1 MEPKTPPP
9 GSAKTKGKKEVRSK
23 NLLGPALAAILVLG
37 NGLAA
42 AQDKMAES
50 WEETINQT
58 QPPQKV
64 LDAIGL
70 RPGMV
75 VGEVGAG
82 RGRYTVRL
90 AERVGPG
97 GIVYANDIDRDALD
111 YLARRCQANSL
122 NNVKIIAGELHDPG
136 FPPRSLDMVFM
147 INVYNSFEDP
157 VRYLQNIAPA
167 LKPGGTLAI
176 VLVDPVKFP
185 GVPKRSATREQFLA
199 SAGRAGYRLIKE
211 EAFLIHDNIFVLGPE
226 RTP

>member
-1 MEPKTPPP
+1 MKI
-9 GSAKTKGKKEVRSK
+9 K

-50 WEETINQT
+50 WEETINHT

-64 LDAIGL
+64 LEAIGL

-111 YLARRCQANSL
+111 YLSRRCQANSL
-122 NNVKIIAGELHDPG
+122 NNVKVIAGELHDPG

-157 VRYLQNIAPA
+157 VRYLRNIAPA

-211 EAFLIHDNIFVLGPE
+211 ETFLLHDNIFVLSPE
-226 RTP
+226 RTL

>member
-1 MEPKTPPP
+1 MEPITPTLVLVE
-9 GSAKTKGKKEVRSK
+9 TKRRMEVK
-23 NLLGPALAAILVLG
+23 IKDFLGPALMAILLLG
-37 NGLAA
+37 NGGAP
-42 AQDKMAES
+42 AQDRMAEP
-50 WEETINQT
+50 WEEAINQT

-70 RPGMV
+70 RPGMA

-90 AERVGPG
+90 AERVGSDG
-97 GIVYANDIDRDALD
+97 TVYANDIDRDALD
-111 YLARRCQANSL
+111 YLALRCQANSL
-122 NNVKIIAGELHDPG
+122 NNVKIIVGELHDPG

-157 VRYLQNIAPA
+157 VRYLRNIAPA

-185 GVPKRSATREQFLA
+185 GVPKRSATREQFLV
-199 SAGRAGYRLIKE
+199 SAGRAGYRLVKE
-211 EAFLIHDNIFVLGPE
+211 ETFLIHDNIFVLSPE